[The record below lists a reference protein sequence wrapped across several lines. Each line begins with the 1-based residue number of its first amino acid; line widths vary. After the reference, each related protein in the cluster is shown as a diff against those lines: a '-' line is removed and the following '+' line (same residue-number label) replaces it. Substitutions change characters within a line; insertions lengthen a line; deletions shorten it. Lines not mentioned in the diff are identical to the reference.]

1 MSGISQVSRRPILCL
16 CPGPRPRPDR
26 RTLATTVS
34 SMLPLLTGQ
43 QRLQRNVYIEAT
55 AGLKHLLS
63 TLQERCCHRHM
74 QDSLPAG
81 WLAFTGWESNP
92 LDRDERF
99 PSSTSSSPFPEF
111 ILTLPVSNLGM
122 SAVSLPIAWRGLNA
136 GSCTPLPRLVCPQ
149 PRLSGRQLRECR
161 FYQAGRLD
169 RPRRPPSVQSPFA
182 QLGCYL
188 RWGDVIRL
196 LRGHYSSVVARTG
209 SCAAPVG
216 LSPPSAFGLVWRVL
230 AGCNQSLLPTAAS
243 RRYLQQS
250 VLGCWI
256 PYPGGTPCAR
266 ACFFHG
272 VIGLPQRK
280 SGSASRSYPA

>member
-1 MSGISQVSRRPILCL
+1 MTPSVTRLSRNALASSAIRCRFVDRFARPKVLSRVPSAVLSSRRPPFLDRIPARPVLRRRQYYEGATTSHPRIPGHLFASLPGPTRFLLASCSLMPALPGGWRSRYGPGSLFSRRSHLPARSHVDVSGISQVSRRPILCL

-63 TLQERCCHRHM
+63 TLQERCCRRHM

-99 PSSTSSSPFPEF
+99 PSSTSSSSFPEF

-122 SAVSLPIAWRGLNA
+122 SAVSLPIAWRG
-136 GSCTPLPRLVCPQ
+136 
-149 PRLSGRQLRECR
+149 
-161 FYQAGRLD
+161 
-169 RPRRPPSVQSPFA
+169 
-182 QLGCYL
+182 
-188 RWGDVIRL
+188 
-196 LRGHYSSVVARTG
+196 
-209 SCAAPVG
+209 
-216 LSPPSAFGLVWRVL
+216 
-230 AGCNQSLLPTAAS
+230 
-243 RRYLQQS
+243 
-250 VLGCWI
+250 
-256 PYPGGTPCAR
+256 
-266 ACFFHG
+266 
-272 VIGLPQRK
+272 
-280 SGSASRSYPA
+280 

>member
-1 MSGISQVSRRPILCL
+1 MSSVGL
-16 CPGPRPRPDR
+16 PR
-26 RTLATTVS
+26 V
-34 SMLPLLTGQ
+34 
-43 QRLQRNVYIEAT
+43 
-55 AGLKHLLS
+55 
-63 TLQERCCHRHM
+63 
-74 QDSLPAG
+74 
-81 WLAFTGWESNP
+81 
-92 LDRDERF
+92 
-99 PSSTSSSPFPEF
+99 
-111 ILTLPVSNLGM
+111 
-122 SAVSLPIAWRGLNA
+122 WRGSNA
-136 GSCTPLPRLVCPQ
+136 GSCTPLPLPVCPKLRLLKPSAAFVPVLSSRP
-149 PRLSGRQLRECR
+149 PRQ
-161 FYQAGRLD
+161 
-169 RPRRPPSVQSPFA
+169 PRRPPSAQSPFA

-216 LSPPSAFGLVWRVL
+216 LSPPLAFGLVWRVL

-272 VIGLPQRK
+272 AIGLPQRK
-280 SGSASRSYPA
+280 MGRLPAAIPLETTSCGGGLSRLQIFRYVPASKFARPPDRPYRCEYSRRAAGAFTSEQNAVRCLPAHRIC

>member
-1 MSGISQVSRRPILCL
+1 MAYGWDRDRARPAVGEGFPVLL
-16 CPGPRPRPDR
+16 FRLQGGF
-26 RTLATTVS
+26 TVS
-34 SMLPLLTGQ
+34 PWRTVLDAPLKS
-43 QRLQRNVYIEAT
+43 RT
-55 AGLKHLLS
+55 ARFPGSGSKPWHVRRVPSHGL
-63 TLQERCCHRHM
+63 
-74 QDSLPAG
+74 
-81 WLAFTGWESNP
+81 
-92 LDRDERF
+92 ERF
-99 PSSTSSSPFPEF
+99 KRWFVYT
-111 ILTLPVSNLGM
+111 
-122 SAVSLPIAWRGLNA
+122 
-136 GSCTPLPRLVCPQ
+136 LPRLVCPQ
-149 PRLSGRQLRECR
+149 PRLSSRQLRECR

-196 LRGHYSSVVARTG
+196 LRGHYSSVFARTG

-230 AGCNQSLLPTAAS
+230 AGCYQSLLPTAAS

-272 VIGLPQRK
+272 AIGLPQRK
-280 SGSASRSYPA
+280 IGSASRSYPA